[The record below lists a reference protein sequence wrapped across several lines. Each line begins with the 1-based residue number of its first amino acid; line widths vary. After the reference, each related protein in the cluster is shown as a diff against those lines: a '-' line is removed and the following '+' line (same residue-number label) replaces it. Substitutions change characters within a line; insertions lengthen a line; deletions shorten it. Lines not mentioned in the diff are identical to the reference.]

1 MIDPN
6 QIRQVNQDLCLLAGE
21 KFFVKTDSLEKA
33 MRKIGRRLPKWAHK
47 QADVLVK
54 AEAMSGHPKLSMML
68 DVGEIKAAETKLR
81 TAFDAID
88 PKDRRKG
95 AVLSVLGSLS
105 LSLFVVIGLVVLVL
119 WWRGFL

>member
-21 KFFVKTDSLEKA
+21 KFSVKTDNLEKA

-54 AEAMSGHPKLSMML
+54 AEAMSGHPKLMMML
-68 DVGEIKAAETKLR
+68 DAGEIKTAAIKLR

-105 LSLFVVIGLVVLVL
+105 LSLFAVIGLVVLVL

>member
-1 MIDPN
+1 MINPN
-6 QIRQVNQDLCLLAGE
+6 QIRQVNQGLCLLASE
-21 KFFVKTDSLEKA
+21 KFSVRTDSLEKA
-33 MRKIGRRLPKWAHK
+33 MHKIGRRLPKWAHK
-47 QADVLVK
+47 QATVLVK
-54 AEAMSGHPKLSMML
+54 AEAMSGHPKLAMML
-68 DVGEIKAAETKLR
+68 DADEIKKAETSLR

-105 LSLFVVIGLVVLVL
+105 TSLFAVIGLVVLVL

>member
-21 KFFVKTDSLEKA
+21 KFSVKTANLEKA

-54 AEAMSGHPKLSMML
+54 AEAMSGHPKLMMML
-68 DVGEIKAAETKLR
+68 DAGEIKTAEIKLR

-105 LSLFVVIGLVVLVL
+105 LSLFALIGLVVLVL